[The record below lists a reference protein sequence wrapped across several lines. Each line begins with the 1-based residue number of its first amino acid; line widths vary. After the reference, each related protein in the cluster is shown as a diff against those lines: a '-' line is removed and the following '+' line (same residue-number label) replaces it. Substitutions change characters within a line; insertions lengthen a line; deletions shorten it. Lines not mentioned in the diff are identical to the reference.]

1 MAALHRAVAFEEVHG
16 LARGI
21 REHLHL
27 DVARPQHR
35 LLEEHRGVAE
45 RAVGLAHGLFERGAK
60 VVLRVDT
67 AHAAP
72 AAARDRLREDREP
85 DLLGLPDEL
94 LDVARRRSGLQHGH
108 AGGDRVLLRGD
119 LVAGHLEHVLRR
131 ADERDTGLGGRLREF
146 GVLREEAVARVDG
159 VGARLLR
166 DADDLRDIEVR
177 TNGMPRLADLVRLVG
192 LQPVQRVPVLE
203 RVDRDRLRADLDG
216 GTERANGDLTAIGNQ
231 DLREH
236 ASLSDRNPHSERL
249 GIARVVKVTYLFVHV
264 LSVSSLKGGVGKT
277 TVTLGLASAAFARGV
292 RTLVVDLDP
301 QSDVSTGMDIQVAG
315 HLNVADVLASPKEKI
330 VRSAIAPSGW
340 TRSNPS
346 STIDVMIG
354 SPSAINFDGPHPSIR
369 DIWKLEEALANV
381 EADYELVL
389 IDCAPSLNA
398 LTRTAWAA
406 SDRVAVVTEPGLF
419 SVAAADRALRAIE
432 EIRRGLSPRLQPLG
446 IIVNRARVQSLEHQ
460 FRIKELRDMF
470 GPLVLSPQLPE
481 RTSLQQ
487 AQGAAKPLH
496 MWPGESAEEMSAN
509 FDQLLE
515 RVLRT
520 ARIGEY
526 ANAAPLAIE
535 SHVI

>member
-1 MAALHRAVAFEEVHG
+1 M
-16 LARGI
+16 
-21 REHLHL
+21 
-27 DVARPQHR
+27 
-35 LLEEHRGVAE
+35 
-45 RAVGLAHGLFERGAK
+45 
-60 VVLRVDT
+60 
-67 AHAAP
+67 
-72 AAARDRLREDREP
+72 
-85 DLLGLPDEL
+85 
-94 LDVARRRSGLQHGH
+94 
-108 AGGDRVLLRGD
+108 
-119 LVAGHLEHVLRR
+119 
-131 ADERDTGLGGRLREF
+131 
-146 GVLREEAVARVDG
+146 
-159 VGARLLR
+159 
-166 DADDLRDIEVR
+166 
-177 TNGMPRLADLVRLVG
+177 
-192 LQPVQRVPVLE
+192 
-203 RVDRDRLRADLDG
+203 
-216 GTERANGDLTAIGNQ
+216 
-231 DLREH
+231 
-236 ASLSDRNPHSERL
+236 
-249 GIARVVKVTYLFVHV
+249 HV

-277 TVTLGLASAAFARGV
+277 TVTLGLASAAFARGI

-340 TRSNPS
+340 ARQNPQ

-509 FDQLLE
+509 FDQLLD
-515 RVLRT
+515 RVLRA
-520 ARIGEY
+520 ARIGDPGAPES
-526 ANAAPLAIE
+526 AATPIATGAVPRAELEAP
-535 SHVI
+535 SA

>member
-1 MAALHRAVAFEEVHG
+1 M
-16 LARGI
+16 
-21 REHLHL
+21 
-27 DVARPQHR
+27 
-35 LLEEHRGVAE
+35 
-45 RAVGLAHGLFERGAK
+45 
-60 VVLRVDT
+60 
-67 AHAAP
+67 
-72 AAARDRLREDREP
+72 
-85 DLLGLPDEL
+85 
-94 LDVARRRSGLQHGH
+94 
-108 AGGDRVLLRGD
+108 
-119 LVAGHLEHVLRR
+119 
-131 ADERDTGLGGRLREF
+131 
-146 GVLREEAVARVDG
+146 
-159 VGARLLR
+159 
-166 DADDLRDIEVR
+166 
-177 TNGMPRLADLVRLVG
+177 
-192 LQPVQRVPVLE
+192 
-203 RVDRDRLRADLDG
+203 
-216 GTERANGDLTAIGNQ
+216 
-231 DLREH
+231 
-236 ASLSDRNPHSERL
+236 
-249 GIARVVKVTYLFVHV
+249 HV

-277 TVTLGLASAAFARGV
+277 TVTLGLASAAFARGI

-340 TRSNPS
+340 ARQNPQ

-509 FDQLLE
+509 FDQLLD
-515 RVLRT
+515 RVLRA
-520 ARIGEY
+520 ARIGDPES
-526 ANAAPLAIE
+526 AATPIATGAVPRAELEAP
-535 SHVI
+535 SA

>member
-1 MAALHRAVAFEEVHG
+1 M
-16 LARGI
+16 
-21 REHLHL
+21 
-27 DVARPQHR
+27 
-35 LLEEHRGVAE
+35 
-45 RAVGLAHGLFERGAK
+45 
-60 VVLRVDT
+60 
-67 AHAAP
+67 
-72 AAARDRLREDREP
+72 
-85 DLLGLPDEL
+85 
-94 LDVARRRSGLQHGH
+94 
-108 AGGDRVLLRGD
+108 
-119 LVAGHLEHVLRR
+119 
-131 ADERDTGLGGRLREF
+131 
-146 GVLREEAVARVDG
+146 
-159 VGARLLR
+159 
-166 DADDLRDIEVR
+166 
-177 TNGMPRLADLVRLVG
+177 
-192 LQPVQRVPVLE
+192 
-203 RVDRDRLRADLDG
+203 
-216 GTERANGDLTAIGNQ
+216 
-231 DLREH
+231 
-236 ASLSDRNPHSERL
+236 
-249 GIARVVKVTYLFVHV
+249 HV

-340 TRSNPS
+340 TRSNPN

-509 FDQLLE
+509 FDQLLD

-526 ANAAPLAIE
+526 ADHAPLAVE